1 MSSSPDSAK
10 SEPFPSPI
18 YAWFVVSLLILA
30 AFIGYIDRQIPAIV
44 SGPMQEDLGVSD
56 TEISSLYGIFA
67 LFYAIAG
74 IPIAWLAD
82 RKSRKYILAI
92 GIFFWS
98 AMTMVSGLTRNFAI
112 ITLARIGVG
121 VGEATLTPVQNSLV
135 GDYFPREKIALALSV
150 LQAGPIIGSGIGF
163 IIGGYVFD
171 LAERLPPVVM
181 PGMGELKPWQ
191 LTFFYMGIPGFLIAI
206 MFLLIREPVRRQT
219 LGAVKTAKD
228 KPEAG
233 VLSGFYRQYWK
244 TLIPHHLGFLC
255 FALLGYAFV
264 FWTIPLFTRVHGLDA
279 ADASITFGWIFVFAG
294 PLGPIIVAYVA
305 KWLAQKGRHD
315 ANIVVP
321 MLGALIGVFVVAAIP
336 LMPSPTWAFILYA
349 PALIFVNSPFA
360 MAYASL
366 TVIAPASIRA
376 RVAAVYML
384 VSSFGM
390 FLGPP
395 IAGAFNDVVFPGT
408 DGVRWSLI
416 TVTAI
421 FGFLGLVSLMF
432 ARRPYAEA
440 AAAAERDD
448 ALSKD

>member
-1 MSSSPDSAK
+1 MG
-10 SEPFPSPI
+10 
-18 YAWFVVSLLILA
+18 LLILA

-82 RKSRKYILAI
+82 RKSRKHILAI

-98 AMTMVSGLTRNFAI
+98 AMTMISGLTRNFAV

-150 LQAGPIIGSGIGF
+150 LQAGPIVGSGIGF
-163 IIGGYVFD
+163 IIGGYVFE

-191 LTFFYMGIPGFLIAI
+191 LTFFYMGIPGLLIAL
-206 MFLLIREPVRRQT
+206 MFLFIREPVRRHSEALLQAT
-219 LGAVKTAKD
+219 KD
-228 KPEAG
+228 KAAPR
-233 VLSGFYRQYWK
+233 VLAAFYKQYWK

-294 PLGPIIVAYVA
+294 PLGPLLVAYVA
-305 KWLAQKGRHD
+305 EKFSKKGRHD

-321 MLGALIGVFVVAAIP
+321 MLGALVGVLVITAIP
-336 LMPSPTWAFILYA
+336 LMPTANWAFVLYA
-349 PALIFVNSPFA
+349 PALIFVNAPFA

-395 IAGAFNDVVFPGT
+395 IAGAFNDIVFPGA

-416 TVTAI
+416 TVTVI
-421 FGFLGLVSLMF
+421 FGFLGVVSLML
-432 ARRPYAEA
+432 ARRPYADAVA
-440 AAAAERDD
+440 AVERDGI
-448 ALSKD
+448 SIKV